1 MIHYFLLWAKK
12 NIGQEW
18 IDHNIHAFL
27 ALGGPFLG
35 APKAVRSV
43 VSGDRMDLDV
53 FLTHQEGLFMCRRSA
68 SLPWLFP
75 VDERYLP
82 DVLSRLR
89 VGEQL
94 VPLRMSEIVQQSSK
108 TSWGYFEKY
117 FQEDDLYL
125 HVSRET
131 SVETTG
137 LELRRCSP
145 RLAGLIGGTRRA
157 KLKTVS
163 SYTSLTASP
172 TLSSS
177 PSTPSISSLSAPRK
191 IMRPPTMEIPPV
203 KNLWCVYGVNYKTE
217 VSFYFKTSE
226 QV

>member
-89 VGEQL
+89 VGGHS

-125 HVSRET
+125 HVSRENDA
-131 SVETTG
+131 ETTG
-137 LELRRCSP
+137 SELSRCLPTSSA
-145 RLAGLIGGTRRA
+145 RNSAG
-157 KLKTVS
+157 KKEMKVQP
-163 SYTSLTASP
+163 SLSF
-172 TLSSS
+172 S
-177 PSTPSISSLSAPRK
+177 PSTPSITDSTLTKTSSSPSTPRK
-191 IMRPPTMEIPPV
+191 IMRPPAMEIPPV
-203 KNLWCVYGVNYKTE
+203 KNLWCVYGVNCKTE